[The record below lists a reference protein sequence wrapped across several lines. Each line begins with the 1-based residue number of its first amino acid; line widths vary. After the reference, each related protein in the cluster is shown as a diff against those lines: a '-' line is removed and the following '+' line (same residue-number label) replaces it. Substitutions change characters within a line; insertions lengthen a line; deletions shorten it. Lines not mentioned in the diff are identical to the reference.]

1 MVVILTTASLTKS
14 AYTTARCRRRRFRR
28 STIRDDQPPHMI
40 RNTKNTLRAIFLG
53 TAIIALWAVFGL
65 NDARAGTIIQRP
77 LYFGLNQGLVGFW
90 SFDAPDMAGNSAYD
104 RSGSNNTGTLT
115 NGPTRQIGKIGQALS
130 FDGVNDVVSV
140 LDSVSLDSTRN
151 AFTVSA
157 WIYDNDVDDGVD
169 DDRHILDKGDE
180 GTNVNNTFRL
190 GLSDSK
196 QINIAIFDGSSS
208 NTAYGPT
215 PVSFQTWSHVTAVFN
230 GNNITVYLN
239 GVAGTPVVK
248 TIGTLFDAGNL
259 AIGRQS
265 AADCASPY
273 SSCWKGQIDDVRIY
287 NRALSADEIKR
298 LYNIGATTKFNVS
311 QKNTLNNGLV
321 GLWTFDAPD
330 MAGVT
335 AYDRSGSNNTGTLT
349 NGPTRQ
355 IGKIGQGLEFDG
367 SNDNVATPLEVGTLD
382 SKTFAGWFYFQ
393 EDHDNPGYGWYSWR
407 LMVLEGSSF
416 DSNKYSGLIT
426 AGFTIGMWQAYAGG
440 TATFVASANVLE
452 SYKWTHVAGTVDKQ
466 SGYIRIYI
474 NGVLKSSSYSAS
486 MPSSTFFDPP
496 GSINI
501 GGGSG
506 GFKFNGLIDDVRIY
520 NRALSPDEI
529 KRLYNIGATT
539 KFNVSK
545 RQDPSLN
552 QGLVGLWTF
561 DAPDMAGVTAY
572 DRSGNN
578 NNGTLT
584 NGVKNAIGKIGQ
596 ATSFDGVND
605 YVSIPASQNFAMANM
620 TISMWIKANDFTQ
633 WRGLLYIY
641 ESAYTDYLILR
652 NNGSGLEF
660 IIEDND
666 IAKVSANTPSLSTG
680 SWIHIVFVQDGT
692 NWKFYLNGSSSTLSG
707 TNSGYS
713 TNHLTVNVVRIGYS
727 SWASEYFSGLIDDV
741 RVYNRA
747 LSPDEI
753 KRLYNMGR

>member
-1 MVVILTTASLTKS
+1 
-14 AYTTARCRRRRFRR
+14 
-28 STIRDDQPPHMI
+28 MI

-273 SSCWKGQIDDVRIY
+273 SSCWKGQIDDVRVY
-287 NRALSADEIKR
+287 NRALSSDEIKR
-298 LYNIGATTKFNVS
+298 LYNMGATTKFNVS

-321 GLWTFDAPD
+321 GLWTFDGPD
-330 MAGVT
+330 MAGVA
-335 AYDRSGSNNTGTLT
+335 AYDRSGNNNTGTLT
-349 NGPTRQ
+349 NGPTRA
-355 IGKIGQGLEFDG
+355 IGRIGQALNFDG
-367 SNDNVATPLEVGTLD
+367 ADDNVSMGDVLDLIGSPLSISVWVNPRSTPNA
-382 SKTFAGWFYFQ
+382 AG
-393 EDHDNPGYGWYSWR
+393 
-407 LMVLEGSSF
+407 
-416 DSNKYSGLIT
+416 I
-426 AGFTIGMWQAYAGG
+426 
-440 TATFVASANVLE
+440 
-452 SYKWTHVAGTVDKQ
+452 VDKL
-466 SGYIRIYI
+466 GTGGNNRLI
-474 NGVLKSSSYSAS
+474 
-486 MPSSTFFDPP
+486 M
-496 GSINI
+496 
-501 GGGSG
+501 GGSG
-506 GFKFNGLIDDVRIY
+506 TIAFGIRNADSVYESVTTTVPVPLNSWTHLVATYDNVNTGKIYFNGSLDITKSNFTVSRGNVGYSLRFGYSNNNAVYFPGLIDDVRIY

-529 KRLYNIGATT
+529 KRLYNMGATT

-545 RQDPSLN
+545 KQDPSLN

-561 DAPDMAGVTAY
+561 DAPDMAGVAAY

-584 NGVKNAIGKIGQ
+584 NGVKKAIGKIGQ
-596 ATSFDGVND
+596 ALNFDGVND
-605 YVSIPASQNFAMANM
+605 YVGNINFGSISTSQLTQSYWIKKTEFSGIHRLDNTGAFQAGFTGNTFFVHTVSSSGTDNNIPYSSIPGMTTNEWHHLVITRDTSGDNKIKVYLDGTLKLTGNLVNAANGAM
-620 TISMWIKANDFTQ
+620 TLSTFEI
-633 WRGLLYIY
+633 
-641 ESAYTDYLILR
+641 
-652 NNGSGLEF
+652 GSG
-660 IIEDND
+660 
-666 IAKVSANTPSLSTG
+666 
-680 SWIHIVFVQDGT
+680 
-692 NWKFYLNGSSSTLSG
+692 SG
-707 TNSGYS
+707 TQS
-713 TNHLTVNVVRIGYS
+713 
-727 SWASEYFSGLIDDV
+727 FDGLIDEV